1 MQSFLTFSYD
11 KYGEPWAAGTT
22 RLVTVAVSLRFN
34 REISDHRLRKFPINR
49 MYIGSNFLDGRVLVN
64 LVPVNNRGW

>member
-11 KYGEPWAAGTT
+11 KYGEPWAAETT

-34 REISDHRLRKFPINR
+34 REISDNRFRKFPRNR
-49 MYIGSNFLDGRVLVN
+49 MYIRSDFLDGRVLVN
-64 LVPVNNRGW
+64 LVRVNNRGW